1 MNHPIF
7 FSVAVL
13 NLIKGVY
20 YKYIQLVEVV
30 SNTVFHPIFFRLG
43 RKKSNLNWWIFFTMG
58 LRPPT
63 KENSWEVSLLI
74 IWGVVRLIVQ
84 LPWPQS
90 CTEIS
95 FLAAWKL
102 SLKQVTGQLFL
113 HNSNLLY
120 LNMFISAS
128 FNVATYVGNSCAT
141 SSNLIHSIN
150 TEVSQSC
157 K

>member
-30 SNTVFHPIFFRLG
+30 SNTVFRPIFFRLG
-43 RKKSNLNWWIFFTMG
+43 RKKIQFELMNLFHHGIEATNKGKFMGSFFADHLGSRPTDCSVTSKLYGDFIFSC
-58 LRPPT
+58 L
-63 KENSWEVSLLI
+63 EV
-74 IWGVVRLIVQ
+74 V
-84 LPWPQS
+84 
-90 CTEIS
+90 TE
-95 FLAAWKL
+95 
-102 SLKQVTGQLFL
+102 KQVTGQLFL